1 MAVSELNARIKAV
14 EKLITVFKLERMVH
28 LGVTLISLVLLI
40 GAGVF
45 LFFFDESVSKIA
57 VLTLMFGSSGLITY
71 SAGRLLKMWDQ
82 ALNMLTAGD
91 GEEGE

>member
-1 MAVSELNARIKAV
+1 MAVSELNARMKAV

-40 GAGVF
+40 AAGIF
-45 LFFFDESVSKIA
+45 LFFDDSVSKIA
-57 VLTLMFGSSGLITY
+57 VLSLMFGSSGLITY

-82 ALNMLTAGD
+82 AMSMLTAANSK
-91 GEEGE
+91 EGE